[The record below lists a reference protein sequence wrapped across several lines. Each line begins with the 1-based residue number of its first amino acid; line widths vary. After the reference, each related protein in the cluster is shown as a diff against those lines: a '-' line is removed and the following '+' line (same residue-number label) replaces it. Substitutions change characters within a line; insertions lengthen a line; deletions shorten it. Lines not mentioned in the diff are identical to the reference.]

1 MYGLINSNID
11 TLLCSINRKKDIEP
25 YIWLLETLP
34 EIDVTNHP
42 KFQQVYRDYWKLNPA
57 RLDDKFVAA
66 YFSLLQELKNQTDIN
81 VEAVSRHLLNT
92 PSHTNGRHSLQF
104 SFASKLVHMLK
115 PDHPVYDKMVDDFFF
130 FPSGAAKEVRE
141 VKLTRLLSSYSFL
154 SQEYKRILE
163 QDLLVGAIITFRQHF
178 QVGENYTDQKIIDT
192 LIWKFVSFLRSGAI
206 INSVIVYT

>member
-1 MYGLINSNID
+1 MYELINGNID

-34 EIDVTNHP
+34 GVDVTNHP
-42 KFQQVYRDYWKLNPA
+42 KYQQVYRDYWKLNPA

-66 YFSLLQELKNQTDIN
+66 YFSLLQELKNHTEIS
-81 VEAVSRHLLNT
+81 VEVVSRNLLKT
-92 PSHTNGRHSLQF
+92 PSHTGRYSLQF

-130 FPSGAAKEVRE
+130 FPTGTAKEARE
-141 VKLTRLLSSYSFL
+141 AKLARLLTSYRFL
-154 SQEYKRILE
+154 FQEYERILE
-163 QDLLVGAIITFRQHF
+163 QELLSDAIIKFRKYFH
-178 QVGENYTDQKIIDT
+178 VCNGYTNQKIIDT
-192 LIWKFVSFLRSGAI
+192 LIWKFVSLLRSGAI